1 MSQGGALA
9 RRYGQALE
17 DAIRAAVRTEL
28 ARHGYSGLTF
38 DGVAAQAQT
47 SKPVLYR
54 RWPTKALMVVNA
66 LEVTAPLTPTPDT
79 GSLAGDLT
87 ALLSAIRD
95 RFPEKSRDTII
106 GLMADLDDRAGV
118 LAHALL
124 LESADELLQPI
135 LRRGRA
141 RGELGDGEIPL
152 RALRVPF
159 DLMRHDA
166 LVGAPLS
173 DADIDA
179 IVDDCVV
186 PLLIALSD

>member
-1 MSQGGALA
+1 MP
-9 RRYGQALE
+9 RRHGQALE
-17 DAIRAAVRTEL
+17 DAIKVAVRTEL

-66 LEVTAPLTPTPDT
+66 FEVTTPLTPPPDT

-87 ALLSAIRD
+87 ALLNAIRG
-95 RFPEKSRDTII
+95 RFPEQDREII
-106 GLMADLDDRAGV
+106 LGLMADLDDQAGA
-118 LAHALL
+118 LAHTLL
-124 LESADELLQPI
+124 LESADDLLTPI
-135 LRRGRA
+135 VQRGRV
-141 RGELGDGEIPL
+141 RGELGDGEIPS

-166 LVGAPLS
+166 LVGAVL
-173 DADIDA
+173 DETDVAA

-186 PLLIALSD
+186 PLLVALSNDR